1 VAVNPGTTVTPV
13 TMVRGG
19 HLLTMGPDGDLR
31 DGAVAFQDGRILA
44 VGPATEMTGRFPDA
58 EVVGDEWGVVMP
70 GLVNCHTHLS
80 EALIPGMGED
90 LTLFEWAT
98 RIVGPAGQ
106 HLTREMARIGA
117 MLKGGELLLSG
128 VTCVNDM
135 FCHANLGSLASL
147 GSVDGLE
154 AVGLRGVVA
163 FGAEDTFFTSGD
175 PPPVEGFLAEHQAL
189 AERCAASR
197 LVGFRLGVGTMLGQ
211 TDGLLA
217 ASVEA
222 ARRHGWAV
230 HTHLAEVREELL
242 EARLRWSRNTVERA
256 LDTGLLDLPVLAA
269 HCVWVGDSD
278 LSVLAGKGVTV
289 AYNPVANMILA
300 SGVCPVPALR
310 RAGIPV
316 GVGTDG
322 AASND
327 SQSMLEALKVA
338 ALLQKVAQLDPRAL
352 SAREVLAMAT
362 IEGARCL
369 GLDDRLGTLEP
380 GKHADVLRFRGDR
393 PGLANVHD
401 PYQQIVYAASAADV
415 ADVWV
420 AGHRRVASGQLVG
433 VDLPALVRASHPL
446 AEELVGRAGLDP
458 WSHLPAGSLP
468 GRMHHTEPG

>member
-1 VAVNPGTTVTPV
+1 MSTGAPV
-13 TMVRGG
+13 TVVRGG
-19 HLLTMGPDGDLR
+19 HVLTMGPDGDLR
-31 DGAVAFQDGRILA
+31 DGAVALRDGQIVA
-44 VGPATEMTGRFPDA
+44 VGSAREVTGRFPDA
-58 EVVGDEWGVVMP
+58 ELVGDEWGVVMP

-80 EALIPGMGED
+80 EALIPGMGEE
-90 LTLFEWAT
+90 LTLFEWGT
-98 RIVGPAGQ
+98 RIVGPAGE

-117 MLKGGELLLSG
+117 MLKGAELLLSG

-135 FCHANLGSLASL
+135 FCHANLGSMASL

-163 FGAEDTFFTSGD
+163 FGAEDTFLFAGGD
-175 PPPVEGFLAEHQAL
+175 PPPVEAFLDEHLAL

-197 LVGFRLGVGTMLGQ
+197 LVGFRLGVGTLLGQ

-230 HTHLAEVREELL
+230 HTHLAEVREELVQ
-242 EARLRWSRNTVERA
+242 AGLRWSRNTVERA
-256 LDTGLLDLPVLAA
+256 LDTGLLDLPVLAG
-269 HCVWVGDSD
+269 HCIWVGDSD
-278 LSVLAGKGVTV
+278 LAVLAGKGVAA

-338 ALLQKVAQLDPRAL
+338 ALLQKIARLDPRAL
-352 SAREVLAMAT
+352 DAREVLAMAT

-369 GLDDRLGTLEP
+369 GLDDRLGSLEP

-420 AGHRRVASGQLVG
+420 AGHRRVAGGQLVG
-433 VDLPALVRASHPL
+433 VDVAALVRASRPL
-446 AEELVGRAGLDP
+446 AAELVARAGLGA
-458 WSHLPAGSLP
+458 WSRLPAPPLP
-468 GRMHHTEPG
+468 GGVGQREPG

>member
-1 VAVNPGTTVTPV
+1 VSPGAPV
-13 TMVRGG
+13 TVVRGG
-19 HLLTMGPDGDLR
+19 HVLTMGPDGDLP
-31 DGAVAFQDGRILA
+31 DGAVAFRDGQILA
-44 VGPATEMTGRFPDA
+44 VGPAAEVTGRFPGA

-163 FGAEDTFFTSGD
+163 FGAEDTLYTGGD
-175 PPPVEGFLAEHQAL
+175 SPPVEAFLAEHEAL

-197 LVGFRLGVGTMLGQ
+197 LVGFRLGVGTMLSQ
-211 TDGLLA
+211 TDGLLG
-217 ASVEA
+217 ASVEI
-222 ARRHGWAV
+222 ARRRGWAV

-242 EARLRWSRNTVERA
+242 QARLRWSRNTIEQA
-256 LDTGLLDLPVLAA
+256 LDIGLLDLPVLAA
-269 HCVWVGDSD
+269 HCVWVGEGD
-278 LSVLAGKGVTV
+278 LAILAGKGVT
-289 AYNPVANMILA
+289 AAHNPVANMILA
-300 SGVCPVPALR
+300 SGICPVPVLR

-327 SQSMLEALKVA
+327 SQNLLEALKVA
-338 ALLQKVAQLDPRAL
+338 ALLQKVDQLDPRAL
-352 SAREVLAMAT
+352 TARDVLAMAT
-362 IEGARCL
+362 IEGARSL
-369 GLDDRLGTLEP
+369 GLDDRLGSLEP

-415 ADVWV
+415 GDVWV
-420 AGHRRVASGQLVG
+420 GGRRRVAAGQLVG
-433 VDLPALVRASHPL
+433 VDLAALVRASRPL
-446 AEELVGRAGLDP
+446 AQELVTRAGLDA
-458 WSHLPAGSLP
+458 WSHLSAGSLP
-468 GRMHHTEPG
+468 GQPT